1 MIGNPAAQVQQVS
14 ARYGLTMS
22 GSQMA
27 EYAAQAQG
35 RTHVKRQEEFD
46 RLHSFVQWINANGHH
61 AAHLMTKDGA
71 FSELLFCL
79 KLNGLSAKS
88 PKVLFTDATHLSYN
102 NMMLHLLCQL
112 DADNKIFILGANITQ
127 QETKPAYAHLFQL
140 CLSVMPPLWGEHTIL
155 SDLGT
160 AVTSAINEIPMW
172 HHGMCSVHMR
182 RRLRHQQLFDA
193 AMNATSVSDL
203 EKALERYRTQAPKE
217 AARVKNRICNLS
229 PLLHPLG
236 TYESH
241 DPTRPRACI
250 DTHVHSARTT

>member
-1 MIGNPAAQVQQVS
+1 MDVVEASNNAALRAAYAKLAKGTRFISKEQVQEAVSEIAVRFGVNHIVKATDSRTYRVRCDNKAWTKQQQQRKHPSTCAYAIHANKQTVSGAWEITEACWLAQDSEHELGRRRVRPQTLARFDRTMIGNPAAQVQQVS

-127 QETKPAYAHLFQL
+127 Q
-140 CLSVMPPLWGEHTIL
+140 
-155 SDLGT
+155 
-160 AVTSAINEIPMW
+160 
-172 HHGMCSVHMR
+172 
-182 RRLRHQQLFDA
+182 
-193 AMNATSVSDL
+193 
-203 EKALERYRTQAPKE
+203 
-217 AARVKNRICNLS
+217 
-229 PLLHPLG
+229 
-236 TYESH
+236 
-241 DPTRPRACI
+241 
-250 DTHVHSARTT
+250 